1 MSFKRA
7 PSQRQSAQRPLERSE
22 KSKGM
27 VLPFRPL
34 NMAFSHMYYSV
45 DLPSV
50 RAPPSAVEPS
60 HVCSPIP
67 TSASLRKPPCIMA
80 TYSPRYDL
88 QPLYTKV

>member
-1 MSFKRA
+1 MSFEGAR
-7 PSQRQSAQRPLERSE
+7 SQRQSAQRPLERSE

-50 RAPPSAVEPS
+50 SLPP
-60 HVCSPIP
+60 
-67 TSASLRKPPCIMA
+67 L
-80 TYSPRYDL
+80 
-88 QPLYTKV
+88 

>member
-1 MSFKRA
+1 MSFKGTR
-7 PSQRQSAQRPLERSE
+7 SERQIAQRPLERSE

-50 RAPPSAVEPS
+50 SAPLLCFGHTILHVERS
-60 HVCSPIP
+60 QI
-67 TSASLRKPPCIMA
+67 
-80 TYSPRYDL
+80 
-88 QPLYTKV
+88 